1 MNATQA
7 MELYNTLFYV
17 CMTVAILGLVAAAAL
32 FFALDIPTVFA
43 LLTGRAKRKTV
54 ERIAKD
60 SRAGKVHR
68 KKNTSQTLLQVQT
81 SGDLKKPMTEEL
93 PISEDITEEETSL
106 LNESAEEE
114 TSLLSEVA
122 ETGVLTA
129 AQSTA
134 SNMTRAIF
142 EEEIGSTEQLKS
154 EKKKQTVQTGLF
166 EITESIIEIHT
177 QEIII

>member
-17 CMTVAILGLVAAAAL
+17 CMTVAIIGLVAAAAL

-60 SRAGKVHR
+60 SQAGKTHR
-68 KKNTSQTLLQVQT
+68 KKSTSQTLSQVQT
-81 SGDLKKPMTEEL
+81 SGNLKKPVTEEL
-93 PISEDITEEETSL
+93 PISEDIAEETSL

-122 ETGVLTA
+122 ETDVLTA

-134 SNMTRAIF
+134 PNMTRAGF

-177 QEIII
+177 QEIIL